1 VKPSAVTSG
10 EGLRRESASPRRRE
24 RTGARPRVARDR
36 HPAVFASPKAVRGSR
51 DRGCNGH
58 RILRRVPADR
68 RHPGSSRGV
77 SFHEKASTVVLAAV
91 SSSNPCQTSQ
101 KEDARSTCSAGE
113 GSRGVRTKRQSRQGC
128 QRLDRVEHRGKKTPT
143 LVSPGRKAVEL
154 ELRVRRRSA
163 EAVSDVVKRPVPRST
178 RRSLRL
184 RRASPQRKLRE
195 RAGNARGAGAHSSIG
210 WQKSVGRIA
219 RLLHREVARPVGDP
233 RGR

>member
-1 VKPSAVTSG
+1 VNGGLARSEGRRVIPSAAASS
-10 EGLRRESASPRRRE
+10 EGYVAKSASLLKSG
-24 RTGARPRVARDR
+24 RTGARPRVAREC
-36 HPAVFASPKAVRGSR
+36 HSAVTTSPKAVPCSR
-51 DRGCNGH
+51 DRGGNRH

-163 EAVSDVVKRPVPRST
+163 EAVSDVVKRPVPR
-178 RRSLRL
+178 
-184 RRASPQRKLRE
+184 
-195 RAGNARGAGAHSSIG
+195 
-210 WQKSVGRIA
+210 
-219 RLLHREVARPVGDP
+219 
-233 RGR
+233 